1 MALFASQLSRSST
14 LLLAAWWLFG
24 SNSTGMA
31 IGAVNGTTRFVSA
44 AEVHDLLRS
53 SDKPSQ
59 LAGRHYVMGVV
70 DTLQLLKDQRVCI
83 GANVPIAEIEV
94 LLSEQF
100 ERRPDIR
107 RFNAS
112 SVIREVL
119 ATQFPCT

>member
-1 MALFASQLSRSST
+1 MALFASQLSRSRT
-14 LLLAAWWLFG
+14 LLFAAMLFG
-24 SNSTGMA
+24 FNSAGLA
-31 IGAVNGTTRFVSA
+31 IGSVNGTTRFVSA

-83 GANVPIAEIEV
+83 GVNVPIAEIEV
-94 LLSEQF
+94 LFSDQF

>member
-1 MALFASQLSRSST
+1 MAPFASLLSRSST
-14 LLLAAWWLFG
+14 LLFAAWLFG
-24 SNSTGMA
+24 HNSA
-31 IGAVNGTTRFVSA
+31 ALAVSSVNGTTRFVSA

-53 SDKPSQ
+53 PDKPSQ

-83 GANVPIAEIEV
+83 GVNVPIAEIEV
-94 LLSEQF
+94 LLNDQF

>member
-1 MALFASQLSRSST
+1 MAPFASQLRRSST
-14 LLLAAWWLFG
+14 LLFAALLFG
-24 SNSTGMA
+24 DNSA
-31 IGAVNGTTRFVSA
+31 ALAVSSVNGTTRFVSA

-53 SDKPSQ
+53 PDKPSQ

-83 GANVPIAEIEV
+83 GVNVPIAEIEV
-94 LLSEQF
+94 LLSDQF